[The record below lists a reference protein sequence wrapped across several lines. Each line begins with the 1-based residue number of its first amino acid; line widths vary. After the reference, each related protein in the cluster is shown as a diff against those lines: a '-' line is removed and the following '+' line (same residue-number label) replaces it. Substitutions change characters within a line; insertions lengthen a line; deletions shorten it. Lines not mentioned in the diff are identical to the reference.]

1 MDEIWKPVIGYE
13 GFYEVSNHGRVRS
26 VPHEVHVWF
35 GKRVSPSKI
44 LNQHKNGRTDYIS
57 VCLCKNNV
65 KRTCLVHK
73 LVAEAFIENPD
84 NLPQINHKDE
94 DKSNNFVDNL
104 EWCDAKYNNNY
115 GTKNQRTSAKNKI
128 SKCKPVAQIKDGV
141 VIVVFPST
149 ISAKHITDPG
159 HIGACALGKR
169 ITAGGYVWKYI

>member
-1 MDEIWKPVIGYE
+1 M
-13 GFYEVSNHGRVRS
+13 
-26 VPHEVHVWF
+26 PHEVHVWF

-94 DKSNNFVDNL
+94 DKANNSLSNL
-104 EWCDAKYNNNY
+104 ELTTHKENCNFGTRIERCASKHRKYNSEEERQ
-115 GTKNQRTSAKNKI
+115 TMKK
-128 SKCKPVAQIKDGV
+128 IKDAEWREKNREYLKQRNKDYYERHK
-141 VIVVFPST
+141 
-149 ISAKHITDPG
+149 AKF
-159 HIGACALGKR
+159 
-169 ITAGGYVWKYI
+169 